1 MNEIKNTVRVQ
12 VCYEEGCDLS
22 EKEYSLE
29 IIGFIGSLDISD
41 IDEHNGVGDGALTR
55 EAVYEWIDAD
65 KLPKGQTVITLDL
78 KESGEWEDVFWHKY
92 YIVEAYKVDKLT

>member
-1 MNEIKNTVRVQ
+1 MDIKNTVRVQ

-22 EKEYSLE
+22 EKEYSLD
-29 IIGFIGSLDISD
+29 IIGFIGSLNISD
-41 IDEHNGVGDGALTR
+41 IDEHNGIGDGALIR
-55 EAVYEWIDAD
+55 EAVYEWIDGD

-92 YIVEAYKVDKLT
+92 YVIETSNITALT